1 MTDNEINRVV
11 AKLLRERLKGYGF
24 RRSTVRSEEDFD
36 GSSILRV
43 TAHLAKGNVPSGL
56 LTDAL
61 HDIRSKLL
69 TKGEERFVLLNSE
82 SPEDEYVDE
91 DVE

>member
-1 MTDNEINRVV
+1 MNDDEINDVV
-11 AKLLRERLKGYGF
+11 TKLLRQRLKNYGF
-24 RRSTVRSEEDFD
+24 RGSTVRSEEDFD
-36 GSSILRV
+36 GVSILRV
-43 TAHLAKGNVPSGL
+43 TAHLEKGNLPFGL
-56 LTDAL
+56 LTDVL

-82 SPEDEYVDE
+82 SPEDEVIDE